1 MKVVYLMLPIYWD
14 TRFNY
19 ISEESTFGAVLQ
31 SNPHHYSPESEPE
44 EIYEGSW
51 CWYWGNNVQNVD
63 PDHFISDESTFCID
77 VNSEPDHRK
86 LYSDFAEASKF
97 VDNTTHS
104 FLVSILILSRK
115 NHTLKKVFDVLC
127 SILLLKQHL

>member
-44 EIYEGSW
+44 EIDEGSW

-97 VDNTTHS
+97 VDEHYT
-104 FLVSILILSRK
+104 F
-115 NHTLKKVFDVLC
+115 C
-127 SILLLKQHL
+127 SGVNSNPEPEKSHIEEGIWCVMLNFVT